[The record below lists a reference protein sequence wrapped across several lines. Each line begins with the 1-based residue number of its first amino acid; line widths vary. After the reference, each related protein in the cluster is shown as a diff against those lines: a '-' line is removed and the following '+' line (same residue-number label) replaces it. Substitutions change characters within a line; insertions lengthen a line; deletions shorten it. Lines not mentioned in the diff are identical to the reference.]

1 MRRQAGFTLLEVL
14 VVISLLGLLLGL
26 VGSALVGAN
35 RAVAKAE
42 RYSASLDQ
50 RRATQRFLRQ
60 AVSQIL
66 PLSGVRENGEH
77 TATFEGHADGMT
89 FYAPLPSSVGGG
101 LHRQRLRL
109 HGEQLQLQLAALD
122 GQTLQPWGEPQRLL
136 DGVRTLRL
144 HYRGYSPLGKAT
156 GWLSEWPWPERL
168 PRAVRIDLGQAGAT
182 PWPTLQVNLQLD
194 LSGDGGRP

>member
-14 VVISLLGLLLGL
+14 LVISLLGLLLGL
-26 VGSALVGAN
+26 VGAALAGAN

-42 RYSASLDQ
+42 RYSSTLDQ

-60 AVSQIL
+60 AVGQML
-66 PLSGVRENGEH
+66 PLSGRSASGEH
-77 TATFEGHADGMT
+77 TVTFEGHADAMT

-109 HGEQLQLQLAALD
+109 RGEHLELQLAELNA
-122 GQTLQPWGEPQRLL
+122 QRVEPWGTPQRLL
-136 DGVRTLRL
+136 DGVRSLRL

-168 PRAVRIDLGQAGAT
+168 PRSVRIDLEQVGAT
-182 PWPTLQVNLQLD
+182 PWPTLQVNLLLD